1 LLRERDGDFGLPILL
16 HGNLH
21 YIQKTGVKSMQ
32 GKDYNLPAEQTPLQM
47 SNNKGLRR
55 SIGVKSNAM
64 RQYVS
69 TFDSCECRCQGM
81 PPPAGQHP
89 VMTLLEPSVIKS
101 RQQTKTCTD

>member
-1 LLRERDGDFGLPILL
+1 
-16 HGNLH
+16 
-21 YIQKTGVKSMQ
+21 MQ

-69 TFDSCECRCQGM
+69 TFDSCECRCQDM
-81 PPPAGQHP
+81 PPP
-89 VMTLLEPSVIKS
+89 PSNIQIWYS
-101 RQQTKTCTD
+101 RW